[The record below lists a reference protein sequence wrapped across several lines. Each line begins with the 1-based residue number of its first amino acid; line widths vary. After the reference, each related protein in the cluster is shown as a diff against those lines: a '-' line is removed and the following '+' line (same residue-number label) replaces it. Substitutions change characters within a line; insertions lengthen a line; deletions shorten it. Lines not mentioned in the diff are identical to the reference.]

1 MNKEI
6 RQYCDGVSIH
16 EIDEDV
22 RKAVA
27 DRLGPQADVL
37 QVLIL

>member
-22 RKAVA
+22 ERQLLMVGASGGFFKC
-27 DRLGPQADVL
+27 
-37 QVLIL
+37 